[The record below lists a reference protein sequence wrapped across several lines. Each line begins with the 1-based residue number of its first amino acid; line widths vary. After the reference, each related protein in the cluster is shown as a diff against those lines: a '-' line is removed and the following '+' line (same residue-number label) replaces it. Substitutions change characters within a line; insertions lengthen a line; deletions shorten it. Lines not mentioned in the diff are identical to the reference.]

1 MGDLFRP
8 GEPAWCPPPFDTPY
22 DLSTGP
28 GQTDVASAYGIPGLT
43 SSTDASALLPLMA
56 GSPWPSAFT
65 PEWPVG
71 VNGAVGLSDPLAPGL
86 AHFGHDLITGL
97 PDSQGLGAL
106 ASPPALRSGLVVIDD
121 AAAGLDGL
129 ATALESSGY
138 DVMRVGEVRDPL
150 AAVQLYL
157 EQHPNSGPLHLFGH
171 GSPGRFL
178 LGRAVI
184 SSHSIPYQQERWAA
198 IGAQLADG
206 VSIRLY
212 GCDVGATAAGE
223 RLLHRLHE
231 LSGQPVQA
239 SDDLTYQRPGAQDWE
254 LEVADGT
261 VVSGEYEAQLAR
273 AWGALQW
280 QGELSAP
287 TASALSAS
295 FDGSSGV
302 LEINQPAGSQP
313 QVGDTLSLLS
323 WSALPSSITAV
334 RGLALGQGL
343 WIEPT
348 IDGSGVTGVVRR
360 LPGLDLLAGID
371 SESARAQF
379 DQLLAGWLQ
388 LAGSSISAPSLTTDL
403 SLDLGPV
410 VLGGRGTMRL
420 DTSGN
425 SRELVLEL
433 SGGSLDLT
441 GLGLGRISDVNG
453 SLRWGGPNA
462 DPTVAITARSG
473 FNSGDVQLGGTLE
486 LRRDSS
492 TGQQWQLS
500 GSSR

>member
-86 AHFGHDLITGL
+86 AHFGLDLITGL

-106 ASPPALRSGLVVIDD
+106 ASPPALRRGLVVIDD

-184 SSHSIPYQQERWAA
+184 SSH
-198 IGAQLADG
+198 
-206 VSIRLY
+206 
-212 GCDVGATAAGE
+212 
-223 RLLHRLHE
+223 
-231 LSGQPVQA
+231 
-239 SDDLTYQRPGAQDWE
+239 
-254 LEVADGT
+254 
-261 VVSGEYEAQLAR
+261 
-273 AWGALQW
+273 
-280 QGELSAP
+280 
-287 TASALSAS
+287 
-295 FDGSSGV
+295 
-302 LEINQPAGSQP
+302 
-313 QVGDTLSLLS
+313 
-323 WSALPSSITAV
+323 
-334 RGLALGQGL
+334 
-343 WIEPT
+343 
-348 IDGSGVTGVVRR
+348 
-360 LPGLDLLAGID
+360 
-371 SESARAQF
+371 
-379 DQLLAGWLQ
+379 
-388 LAGSSISAPSLTTDL
+388 
-403 SLDLGPV
+403 PV
-410 VLGGRGTMRL
+410 V
-420 DTSGN
+420 
-425 SRELVLEL
+425 
-433 SGGSLDLT
+433 
-441 GLGLGRISDVNG
+441 
-453 SLRWGGPNA
+453 
-462 DPTVAITARSG
+462 
-473 FNSGDVQLGGTLE
+473 
-486 LRRDSS
+486 
-492 TGQQWQLS
+492 
-500 GSSR
+500 